1 MLFDVKKGNNLMLTG
16 LTSVATLLERHWVRF
31 ALNEAWHC
39 VCVCVMMINLLPHWI
54 ALLRPAL
61 GCWVLLS
68 SFLIVYLWRKQC
80 YPMTC

>member
-39 VCVCVMMINLLPHWI
+39 VCVCDDDQLASTLDCPSATCVRLL
-54 ALLRPAL
+54 
-61 GCWVLLS
+61 
-68 SFLIVYLWRKQC
+68 
-80 YPMTC
+80 